1 MKKTVYIVPATNI
14 VKLQT
19 KDGLLQAVSA
29 NLSTSFGSAHDGEDD
44 VYADVKED
52 RGGWGDEW

>member
-29 NLSTSFGSAHDGEDD
+29 NLSTSFSSAHDGEDG